1 MTATNYWDTYLNKY
15 QVVIAEDDVKSAC
28 EWLAEQ
34 GFNRWG
40 SWRYHPF
47 DFNRVVFEF
56 VDNNTATLFKLRWL

>member
-1 MTATNYWDTYLNKY
+1 MTANDYWTTSPHRY
-15 QVVIAEDDVKSAC
+15 QVVIADSDVRSAC

-47 DFNRVVFEF
+47 DFDRAVFEF
-56 VDNNTATLFKLRWL
+56 VNKDTATLFKLRWL